1 MKRPYALIFLM
12 TFLGVIAGWGVGSY
26 LGNAGLKATIAAMP
40 AAPVVIKSGY
50 DQKTHTLSLT
60 FSNPGGQPISILG
73 KGIAF
78 KPKSGDGYDMAYVAF
93 KQPLVVPPFS
103 VETMQVQLKA
113 DTPLLKDGDVVATT
127 IRYAYPLLPDIYD
140 MTHLFVHGQPLKKPA
155 GQQSAKQK

>member
-1 MKRPYALIFLM
+1 MKRPYVLIFLM

-26 LGNAGLKATIAAMP
+26 LTNAGVKATLATLP
-40 AAPVVIKSGY
+40 AAPVVIESGY

-60 FSNPGGQPISILG
+60 FSNPGGQAISIVG

-78 KPKSGDGYDMAYVAF
+78 KPKQGEGYEMAYVAF

-103 VETMQVQLKA
+103 VETLQVQLKA

-127 IRYAYPLLPDIYD
+127 IRYGYPLLPDVYD
-140 MTHLFVHGQPLKKPA
+140 MTHLFVQGQPTKRKAEDKK
-155 GQQSAKQK
+155 Q